1 MQSRLWLE
9 SDLDGGGEIGIMCK
23 IDPRGESATDRHR
36 RGERKRERRERRE
49 SEIMK
54 RISFFFLSI
63 NVHVALSSQR
73 LKRLFRR
80 RSFDLKTFLI

>member
-1 MQSRLWLE
+1 MQSRSWLE

-63 NVHVALSSQR
+63 NVALSSQR
-73 LKRLFRR
+73 LKRMFRR